1 MKKATGISNAH
12 YAVFDTT
19 NNCYKTPQAIAGL
32 ETLSISETYA
42 EGSNY
47 ADNLR
52 NIYIKELVGADL
64 SLAFSN
70 ISRKIEAELTGQV
83 HADGQLEYKTTAAA
97 PQVAI
102 LFEKNYSDGSSDR
115 IVYYN
120 CKLAKD
126 NEDGETKTDS
136 FNFTGD
142 TLSGQAIPM
151 TGKIKTKAST
161 GVDVDLTGVL
171 KFVMDSATLPAQSPD
186 SNEIYKKFTEFFKKV
201 QFKEKKPTE

>member
-1 MKKATGISNAH
+1 MSKKATGISNAH

-19 NNCYKTPQAIAGL
+19 KNIFKMPKAIKDL
-32 ETLSISETYA
+32 ESLSITETYA

-64 SLAFSN
+64 SLTFSN
-70 ISRKIEAELTGQV
+70 ISREIEAALTGQTYLK
-83 HADGQLEYKTTAAA
+83 GELEYKTSAVA
-97 PQVAI
+97 PQIAL
-102 LFEKNYSDGSSDR
+102 LFEKNYSDGSKDR

-126 NEDGETKTDS
+126 NENGETKTDS
-136 FNFTGD
+136 FNFVED

-151 TGKIKTKAST
+151 SETVKTKESQGTDVNLNGILKYVIASDGFTSET
-161 GVDVDLTGVL
+161 GD
-171 KFVMDSATLPAQSPD
+171 AA
-186 SNEIYKKFTEFFKKV
+186 YKKRYDKFFEKV
-201 QFKEKKPTE
+201 QFKGIAQD

>member
-1 MKKATGISNAH
+1 MGKKATGISNAH

-19 NNCYKTPQAIAGL
+19 KNIFKEPKPIKDL
-32 ETLSISETYA
+32 ETLSITESYA

-64 SLAFSN
+64 SLTFSN
-70 ISRKIEAELTGQV
+70 ISREIEAELTGQTY
-83 HADGQLEYKTTAAA
+83 ATGELEYKTSAVA
-97 PQVAI
+97 PQIAL
-102 LFEKNYSDGSSDR
+102 LFEKNYSDGSKDR

-126 NEDGETKTDS
+126 NENGETKTDS
-136 FNFTGD
+136 FNFVED

-151 TGKIKTKAST
+151 SGSLKTKDQGT
-161 GVDVDLTGVL
+161 DVTLNGVL
-171 KFVMDSATLPAQSPD
+171 KYVMDSAGATATA
-186 SNEIYKKFTEFFKKV
+186 NTEGKKKFENFFKRV
-201 QFKEKKPTE
+201 QFKDVNYAP

>member
-1 MKKATGISNAH
+1 MGKKATGISNAH

-19 NNCYKTPQAIAGL
+19 KNIFGVPNPIKDL
-32 ETLSISETYA
+32 ETLSITETYA

-64 SLAFSN
+64 SLTFSN
-70 ISRKIEAELTGQV
+70 ISRAIEAELTGQTYLN
-83 HADGQLEYKTTAAA
+83 GELEYKTSAVA
-97 PQVAI
+97 PQIAL
-102 LFEKNYSDGSSDR
+102 LFEKTYSDGSKDR

-126 NEDGETKTDS
+126 NENGETKTDS
-136 FNFTGD
+136 FNFVED

-151 TGKIKTKAST
+151 SGSLKTKDNGTAVT
-161 GVDVDLTGVL
+161 LDGVL
-171 KFVMDSATLPAQSPD
+171 KYVMDSASATAA
-186 SNEIYKKFTEFFKKV
+186 SNADAKKRFDNFFNRV
-201 QFKEKKPTE
+201 QFKGIDHTD